1 MVRMKVGSQT
11 IQHFLGIEEGV
22 FGPTPG
28 LGSLWD
34 VGLRGDGYLLSTL
47 GDESP
52 FEYRAVTVRGAPAQ
66 KPRIDTA
73 GEPGE
78 QTLEQ
83 WWARAQHSWHG
94 GAGQKVFDSVESD
107 RTRFWQ
113 SKGVDI
119 WTKGQ
124 VSLLYDV
131 DELETSNA
139 DDLYLLTDAGYLFL
153 ANDGQVLRIPDLDVA
168 SVDWSTVGGPNT
180 TVQGMT
186 SDGKYLYVS
195 WTPGDGAGIWRQDMV
210 AWTGATKVNNLSPD
224 VMEFVKAR
232 LIAARDASLY
242 DIDQSA
248 GTAIPEPLF
257 TFPIAN
263 WKWTAITGSATSIYI
278 SGFSGER
285 SEIYAVRLDA
295 TDLQAGMTLGV
306 PTSVW
311 QAPDGEI
318 IHSIE
323 GYLGKAIMIGTSRG
337 LRLALIANVEGELD
351 VSQLLVE
358 TPSPIRCIEPQ
369 GDYAWFGWSNFDG
382 DSSGVG
388 RIDLA
393 TLAYAS
399 DLMAEGEGTTLS
411 IASFDGRTVFSVID
425 MATNVVVAESLV
437 RYVQSGWYETG
448 EIRFDTFEKKSI
460 QFFDAL
466 MIGVGNFDM
475 SLKKNQDAAFLPYL
489 SLYDVGEVT
498 ERVGLIGT
506 RFNLRVTLYAG
517 TVDAAPYTGSPL
529 QLEWRLR
536 AEPHVDGRSEYM
548 LPLMT
553 YDYLVALN
561 GQHIGYEGMAKFIRE
576 RLFFLWRTNANFM
589 FDSRDFGSFR
599 ARITGIEYKS
609 FTPPKGFSGM
619 GGITLVIIHEQE

>member
-1 MVRMKVGSQT
+1 MVRVAVGSQT
-11 IQHFLGIEEGV
+11 IQHFLGIEDSV

-94 GAGQKVFDSVESD
+94 GAGQKVFDSQESD
-107 RTRFWQ
+107 RTRFWK

-124 VSLLYDV
+124 VSLLHDV
-131 DELETSNA
+131 DELDSSA
-139 DDLYLLTDAGYLFL
+139 GDDLFLLTDAGYLFMSK
-153 ANDGQVLRIPDLDVA
+153 AGDVLRIPDLDVA
-168 SVDWSTVGGPNT
+168 SVDWSGVGGPST
-180 TVQGMT
+180 SVKGMT
-186 SDGKYLYVS
+186 SDGNYLYVCWRVS
-195 WTPGDGAGIWRQDMV
+195 DGAGIWRQDMV
-210 AWTGATKVNNLSPD
+210 TWTGAAKINNLSPD

-232 LIAARDASLY
+232 LIAASGASLY
-242 DIDQSA
+242 DLDLTTVVTPDPIFTYPIDS
-248 GTAIPEPLF
+248 
-257 TFPIAN
+257 
-263 WKWTAITGSATSIYI
+263 WVWTAITGSATSIYCA
-278 SGFSGER
+278 GYSGER
-285 SEIYAVRLDA
+285 SEIYAIRLDA

-358 TPSPIRCIEPQ
+358 TPHPIRCIEPQ
-369 GDYAWFGWSNFDG
+369 GDYAWFGWSYHDAE
-382 DSSGVG
+382 SSGLG
-388 RIDLA
+388 RIDLS
-393 TLAYAS
+393 TLAYAT
-399 DLMAEGEGTTLS
+399 DLMTDKQGITLS
-411 IASFDGRTVFSVID
+411 IAAFDSRTIFSVIS
-425 MATNVVVAESLV
+425 AAPNVVVAESHN
-437 RYVQSGWYETG
+437 RYVPSGWYETG
-448 EIRFDTFEKKSI
+448 EIRFDTFEKKAI

-466 MIGVGNFDM
+466 MIGEGTFDM
-475 SLKKNQDAAFLPYL
+475 AIKRNQEATFAPFL
-489 SLYDVGEVT
+489 SLYPVGEVT

-506 RFNLRVTLYAG
+506 RFNLRITLYSG
-517 TVDAAPYTGSPL
+517 EVDDVPYMVSPL

-536 AEPHVDGRSEYM
+536 GEPNVDGRSEYM

-561 GQHIGYEGMAKFIRE
+561 NQTIGYDGMAKFIRE
-576 RLFFLWRTNANFM
+576 RLFFLWKTNANFM

-599 ARITGIEYKS
+599 ARITGIEFKS

>member
-1 MVRMKVGSQT
+1 MVRIAVGSHT

-47 GDESP
+47 GNESP
-52 FEYRAVTVRGAPAQ
+52 FEYRAVTVRGAAAQ

-94 GAGQKVFDSVESD
+94 GAGQKVFDSVESS
-107 RTRFWQ
+107 RTKFWQ

-124 VSLLYDV
+124 VSLLHDV
-131 DELETSNA
+131 DVLETSNV
-139 DDLYLLTDAGYLFL
+139 DDHFLLADAGYLFM
-153 ANDGQVLRIPDLDVA
+153 AIDGDVLRIPDLDVA
-168 SVDWSTVGGPNT
+168 SVDLSNVGGPGT
-180 TVQGMT
+180 AVKGLT
-186 SDGKYLYVS
+186 SDGKYLYVC

-210 AWTGATKVNNLSPD
+210 TWTGATKINNLSPD

-232 LIAARDASLY
+232 LIAAEGASLY
-242 DIDQSA
+242 DLDLTTVVTPDPI
-248 GTAIPEPLF
+248 F

-263 WKWTAITGSATSIYI
+263 WQWTAISGSATSIYV
-278 SGFSGER
+278 SGYSGER
-285 SEIYAVRLDA
+285 SEIYAIRLDA

-323 GYLGKAIMIGTSRG
+323 GYLGKALMIGTSRG

-358 TPSPIRCIEPQ
+358 TPDPILCIEPQ
-369 GDYAWFGWSNFDG
+369 GDYAWFGWSNHDE
-382 DSSGVG
+382 DSSGLG

-393 TLAYAS
+393 TLAYAT
-399 DLMAEGEGTTLS
+399 DLMTDGEGTVLS
-411 IASFDGRTVFSVID
+411 IASFDGRIVFSAID
-425 MATNVVVAESLV
+425 LPSSKVVAESLD
-437 RYVQSGWYETG
+437 RYVASGWYETG
-448 EIRFDTFEKKSI
+448 EIRFDTFEKKHI

-466 MIGVGNFDM
+466 LIGEGDFDVDIR
-475 SLKKNQDAAFLPYL
+475 KNQDATFFSVL
-489 SLYDVGEVT
+489 SSYPVGEVT

-506 RFNLRVTLYAG
+506 RFNLRITLYPDPNAG
-517 TVDAAPYTGSPL
+517 GQPSMVTPV

-553 YDYLVALN
+553 YDFLVALN
-561 GQHIGYEGMAKFIRE
+561 GQTVGHIGMAKFIRE
-576 RLFFLWRTNANFM
+576 RLFFLWKTNAHFM
-589 FDSRDFGSFR
+589 FDSRDFGTFR
-599 ARITGIEYKS
+599 AQITGIEYKS
-609 FTPPKGFSGM
+609 FTPPVGFSGM